1 MIILAHLSLL
11 YHSTNPLNLKT
22 MDEENLDDYIWT
34 DDESIFM
41 PNIGDK

>member
-1 MIILAHLSLL
+1 
-11 YHSTNPLNLKT
+11 
-22 MDEENLDDYIWT
+22 MDEEQIFTDWINDQEEFYLDWT

>member
-1 MIILAHLSLL
+1 
-11 YHSTNPLNLKT
+11 
-22 MDEENLDDYIWT
+22 MDEEQIFTDWSDDQEEFYLDWT